1 MKNVLKRFGNLT
13 QARSAKVPLVIIAL
27 VAVIGFS
34 FAACGGDSGGGGD
47 DPSPYLGDTVTISGE
62 QVYMWN
68 ESEKLIKFEDNLT
81 IKDTG
86 GGKGAIANGKLTF
99 TIGTP
104 PVGVLKNIKDIFN
117 WGLEDEDEYYFDGYY
132 NNIKYEPSDAQCFLL
147 RLNISG
153 SSDYSYVDRGDVSGS
168 DKKGWEEIV
177 DYVYVD
183 KDVTITGKGTT
194 GSHGNGDDES
204 DWTTKDF
211 NLPLKKGWNAMYWK
225 SSWEGT
231 TETET
236 MSLRNPKNSKWFL
249 VRNDN
254 D

>member
-104 PVGVLKNIKDIFN
+104 TDLKDISESFFKSN
-117 WGLEDEDEYYFDGYY
+117 DWDD
-132 NNIKYEPSDAQCFLL
+132 IKYEPSDAKWFYLDLQITDSNEYNVVGKENESGT
-147 RLNISG
+147 LNNG
-153 SSDYSYVDRGDVSGS
+153 WWEGVYYTYVDR
-168 DKKGWEEIV
+168 
-177 DYVYVD
+177 
-183 KDVTITGKGTT
+183 DVTITGKGKTLPNYDPDHYEKT
-194 GSHGNGDDES
+194 EDY
-204 DWTTKDF
+204 
-211 NLPLKKGWNAMYWK
+211 NLSLKKGWNAVCEKESWK
-225 SSWEGT
+225 GT
-231 TETET
+231 TDTT
-236 MSLRNPKNSKWFL
+236 SLSLRNPKNAKW
-249 VRNDN
+249 VVSDN
-254 D
+254 GEFD